1 MLLHLIRDPADI
13 RARRRGDFTRIF
25 PTSPFF
31 WEMVFVVGCA
41 AKGACWDLL
50 LCTRENTECRI
61 PSQSPNPTA
70 NGFSSSSSYPERG
83 RDP

>member
-41 AKGACWDLL
+41 AKGACCDLL
-50 LCTRENTECRI
+50 LCTQENTECRI

-70 NGFSSSSSYPERG
+70 NGFSPSSSPERG